1 MSAVYFRTNRTIDN
15 LIILFYD
22 VDGGDNMPDYQ
33 KMYFTLVDT
42 LSNTVDY
49 LKTALEKAEEIYIE
63 TSEDEEES
71 GA

>member
-1 MSAVYFRTNRTIDN
+1 
-15 LIILFYD
+15 
-22 VDGGDNMPDYQ
+22 MPDYQ